1 MTAYSILNSETAR
14 EAKKLSY
21 KIQGYNAKTWQEKG
35 YDLCLLGLKEKF
47 LQNPTL
53 MNMLRTT
60 TPKLLVES
68 SYDKI
73 WGTRIPL
80 NDKDALNKNN
90 WYTNGWLSDML
101 MNIRENI

>member
-1 MTAYSILNSETAR
+1 MTATSIINSETAR

-21 KIQGYNAKTWQEKG
+21 KIQGYDAKTWRDKG
-35 YDLCLLGLKEKF
+35 YDLCLPGLKEKF
-47 LQNPTL
+47 LQNLVL

-60 TPKLLVES
+60 TPKLLVKS
-68 SYDKI
+68 SYDKT
-73 WGTRIPL
+73 WGTGIPL
-80 NDKDALNKNN
+80 KDKDALNKNN